1 MGTIKADTL
10 TGLADPNKVTLPSGQ
25 VTDTTFAMGA
35 TLSVG
40 STTATLNFGNT
51 VIANGSAGSTT
62 VTGEGG
68 STTTNIQQ
76 GLTKTWICLGTDG
89 GNAIDRDSF
98 NVSTID
104 DDAQGV
110 FTVHHTNNFVAT
122 FYSKTTA
129 PFGTTSTGN
138 MVQVIQYQDHS
149 ASQAELNAIDEGN
162 SVN

>member
-1 MGTIKADTL
+1 MSTLKVNTIQ
-10 TGLADPNKVTLPSGQ
+10 GLDGDGITAKVTTEG
-25 VTDTTFAMGA
+25 GA
-35 TLSVG
+35 
-40 STTATLNFGNT
+40 STTSLA
-51 VIANGSAGSTT
+51 
-62 VTGEGG
+62 
-68 STTTNIQQ
+68 Q

-162 SVN
+162 SAYDMTSLGFQAAGDLA

>member
-1 MGTIKADTL
+1 MSTLKVNTIQ
-10 TGLADPNKVTLPSGQ
+10 GLDGHGITAKVTTEG
-25 VTDTTFAMGA
+25 GA
-35 TLSVG
+35 
-40 STTATLNFGNT
+40 STTSLA
-51 VIANGSAGSTT
+51 
-62 VTGEGG
+62 
-68 STTTNIQQ
+68 Q

-162 SVN
+162 AAYDMTSLGFQAAGDLA

>member
-1 MGTIKADTL
+1 MSTLKVNTIQ
-10 TGLADPNKVTLPSGQ
+10 GLDGDGITAKVTTEG
-25 VTDTTFAMGA
+25 GA
-35 TLSVG
+35 
-40 STTATLNFGNT
+40 STTSLA
-51 VIANGSAGSTT
+51 
-62 VTGEGG
+62 
-68 STTTNIQQ
+68 Q

-129 PFGTTSTGN
+129 PFGTVGTGN
-138 MVQVIQYQDHS
+138 QVGIVQYQDHS
-149 ASQAELNAIDEGN
+149 ASQSELNVVDEENAAYDMTSLGFQAAGDLA
-162 SVN
+162 